1 MTISSVEL
9 NSAYEYCQRLARHHY
24 ENFPVASLLLPK
36 RLRQP
41 ISVIYAFARTADDIA
56 DEGDASDQQRLQA
69 LADYQQQ
76 LIAIE
81 QGHYQGQSPVFI
93 ALNDVIAR
101 YQLPIQLFYDL
112 LSAFTQDVSQQR
124 YQTDADILD
133 YCRRSANPVGRLLLH
148 LGSET
153 SQQQLEQSD
162 AICTALQ
169 LINFYQDIKQDL
181 LENDRLYLPLDDLI
195 QAGLTEYDLNVPNTT
210 RMASIFREKYLFIHT
225 LLLKNLSLGESVG
238 GRLGWEI
245 RTIILAGLMTLKK
258 LSAQKNDHLTARPR
272 LSKLLLFSAAS
283 AALWPPV
290 YRQSCQVM
298 LKQVIKYNTR

>member
-69 LADYQQQ
+69 LTDYQQQ
-76 LIAIE
+76 LVAIE
-81 QGHYQGQSPVFI
+81 QGLYQGQSPVFI

-148 LGSET
+148 LDSET

-162 AICTALQ
+162 AICT
-169 LINFYQDIKQDL
+169 
-181 LENDRLYLPLDDLI
+181 P
-195 QAGLTEYDLNVPNTT
+195 
-210 RMASIFREKYLFIHT
+210 IF
-225 LLLKNLSLGESVG
+225 
-238 GRLGWEI
+238 
-245 RTIILAGLMTLKK
+245 
-258 LSAQKNDHLTARPR
+258 
-272 LSKLLLFSAAS
+272 
-283 AALWPPV
+283 
-290 YRQSCQVM
+290 
-298 LKQVIKYNTR
+298 